1 MKGGGAV
8 TEFEQIYTRHYPF
21 IYRFLYK
28 LCSADDDLAS
38 ELAQETFY
46 QAFLSFHR
54 FRGDCEITTWLCKI
68 AKNCFCQEMRSRRRA
83 CLCFDGALCQLHD
96 ESIGPELVAEHRETF
111 ETIVACIQSMKSRY
125 RDILLYRLFSELS
138 YAQIAAIMHMGEGA
152 AKVLYH
158 RARLQLQ
165 TLIMEVLSP

>member
-1 MKGGGAV
+1 MPPNLHRRPS
-8 TEFEQIYTRHYPF
+8 TRRSYPF
-21 IYRFLYK
+21 TDSGATVK
-28 LCSADDDLAS
+28 
-38 ELAQETFY
+38 
-46 QAFLSFHR
+46 
-54 FRGDCEITTWLCKI
+54 
-68 AKNCFCQEMRSRRRA
+68 SRRGFAKLLKTAFAGRCARA
-83 CLCFDGALCQLHD
+83 GAPALCFDGALCQLHD